1 MHIDIAVLFSCHE
14 DHLPSHFLPRWSE
27 PVVSGTK
34 ALGQELPERRNR
46 PLVLVADD
54 EQIIAETL
62 IAILSEEGFDVAS
75 ANDGLAALEEAARLC
90 PDIVLLDVAMP
101 RLNGVEAAK
110 RILSS
115 MPKVRVVLFSGQA
128 ETADLLAEAREAGF
142 EFEVLAKPVK
152 PDALLRTL
160 RSSGRNP

>member
-1 MHIDIAVLFSCHE
+1 M
-14 DHLPSHFLPRWSE
+14 PRGSE
-27 PVVSGTK
+27 PVFPATK
-34 ALGQELPERRNR
+34 ALGQGVPERRNR

-54 EQIIAETL
+54 EPIIAETL
-62 IAILSEEGFDVAS
+62 IAILSDEGFDVVS
-75 ANDGLAALEEAARLC
+75 ANDGIAAIEGTARLS

-110 RILSS
+110 QILSS

-142 EFEVLAKPVK
+142 EFEVLDLWRLGCRLGIVQLGAECPKF
-152 PDALLRTL
+152 
-160 RSSGRNP
+160 